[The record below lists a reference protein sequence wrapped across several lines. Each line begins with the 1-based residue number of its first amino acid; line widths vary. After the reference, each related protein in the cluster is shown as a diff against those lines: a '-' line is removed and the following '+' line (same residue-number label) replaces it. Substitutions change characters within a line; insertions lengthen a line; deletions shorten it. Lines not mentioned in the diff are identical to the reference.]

1 MKVNE
6 IPRITSDFKMD
17 VTNKNVNID
26 EILIIII
33 LRMMV
38 IMPIWRNDCKFTI
51 ENMFHNIH

>member
-6 IPRITSDFKMD
+6 IARITSDFKMD

-33 LRMMV
+33 LRIMV
-38 IMPIWRNDCKFTI
+38 IMPI
-51 ENMFHNIH
+51 